1 MRRRRLPHRRDGG
14 RDLTAAGQLV
24 DQAGNKIPLPRL
36 ITTGTHRSED
46 ILEHPLTANTASSA
60 VTIYTTEWCPYC
72 DRVKSLLDNKGVSYT
87 EVDVDS
93 EAERLWLTEKT
104 GQKTVPQVFV
114 GERHIGGWDD
124 ISSLERAGKLIDVLS

>member
-1 MRRRRLPHRRDGG
+1 M
-14 RDLTAAGQLV
+14 
-24 DQAGNKIPLPRL
+24 
-36 ITTGTHRSED
+36 
-46 ILEHPLTANTASSA
+46 TANTASSA